1 MFHSIPFYR
10 QKSGLSLRTTRDGIV
25 LRSVP
30 KYSIKG
36 VVSIT
41 READIQNQIRIALA
55 PHATIFRVNSGKVRM
70 QDGRYFDTGVP
81 NGFSDL
87 CGFRK
92 SDGKMIFIEVKNE
105 KGRLRDGQ
113 KHFINQ
119 VGKYPVIV
127 GVCRSAEEAL
137 KLVLGEN

>member
-36 VVSIT
+36 VISIT

-55 PHATIFRVNSGKVRM
+55 PYAIIFRVNSGKVRM
-70 QDGRYFDTGVP
+70 ADGRYFDTGVP
-81 NGFSDL
+81 NGYSDL
-87 CGFRK
+87 SGFRK
-92 SDGKMIFIEVKNE
+92 SDGKAIFLEIKNE
-105 KGRLRDGQ
+105 KGRLRPEQ
-113 KHFINQ
+113 KKFLETMQ
-119 VGKYPVIV
+119 KYDVIA
-127 GVCRSAEEAL
+127 GVARSETEAV
-137 KLVLGEN
+137 KLVLEG